1 MPSRIRRFK
10 YFLSSVFRC
19 VQKVILLTVDDDDY
33 DNYNYND
40 DDCDNYND
48 DDCDNYN
55 YDDYDNYNYDDYDGG
70 ALTRNSEITFHC
82 KFLLL

>member
-19 VQKVILLTVDDDDY
+19 VQKVILLTVDDDD
-33 DNYNYND
+33 
-40 DDCDNYND
+40 CDNYND
-48 DDCDNYN
+48 DD
-55 YDDYDNYNYDDYDGG
+55 DYDNYNYDDDYDGG

>member
-40 DDCDNYND
+40 DDCDNYN
-48 DDCDNYN
+48 
-55 YDDYDNYNYDDYDGG
+55 YDDYDGG